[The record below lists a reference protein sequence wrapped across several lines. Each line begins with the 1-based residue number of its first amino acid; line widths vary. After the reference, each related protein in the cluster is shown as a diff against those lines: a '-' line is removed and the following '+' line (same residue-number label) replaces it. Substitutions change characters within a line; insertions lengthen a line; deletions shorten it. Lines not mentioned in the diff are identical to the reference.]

1 MPENWYYVLTFI
13 AVAVFVGDLF
23 ATVVVLRSDF
33 YSPLQQRLQ
42 LALVWLVPVL
52 GAACC
57 ASFASIHRRGASGP
71 GRPFPKPDTF
81 NLPGGE
87 GNSL

>member
-1 MPENWYYVLTFI
+1 MPENWYYVLTCI
-13 AVAVFVGDLF
+13 AVVVVICNLF

-33 YSPLQQRLQ
+33 YSPFQQSLQ
-42 LALVWLVPVL
+42 LALVWLIPVV

-57 ASFASIHRRGASGP
+57 ASFAFIHGRAVPVP
-71 GRPFPKPDTF
+71 GKPFPKPDSF
-81 NLPGGE
+81 DLPGGE